1 MDKVKNMLLNIIITF
16 ISIPISF
23 LLAISVMVA
32 LWTSGSSSSSSSGD
46 GSNSDDMESVSSTG
60 MPIYLDF
67 IAGWEDSTVWR
78 YMNGK
83 AEYSS
88 YLGKVIT
95 EDKKYF
101 ICYTDGYGD
110 RNYGYGVC
118 HYTGSG
124 WNNVDAYKKEGINI
138 KENKYNNI
146 GSSKLEKEIVMN
158 VYKIEANSKRDAIK
172 KQLKKANIT
181 LTSNQ
186 LDALTSVYYQY
197 GNIGNFCE
205 AYKKYGDTDAL
216 KDNAY
221 AYGATYKYY
230 FKEVKPGGDNARKR
244 GEANWKLFH
253 NGKYI
258 VQGGEELDVS
268 SYNESGSSS
277 SNNTKT
283 DDATRNKILKIA
295 NSKKG
300 HAYKWGTTGPNTF
313 DCSGFAYWVYKQVG
327 INVPRGSD
335 GYKSYIGTKKEKKIS
350 EAKPGDILHIL
361 GSERSQSAGHVAIY
375 IDENTTI
382 EAMGKKWGVCNGK
395 VKGRFK
401 RVFDFV
407 D

>member
-1 MDKVKNMLLNIIITF
+1 MDKVKNLLLNTIITF
-16 ISIPISF
+16 ISVPISI
-23 LLAISVMVA
+23 LLAIFVMVA
-32 LWTSGSSSSSSSGD
+32 FWTSGSSSSEGS
-46 GSNSDDMESVSSTG
+46 SNSDDMEAVSSTG

-67 IAGWEDSTVWR
+67 IAGWEDSSVWR
-78 YMNGK
+78 FLNGK

-88 YLGKVIT
+88 YLGRVIT
-95 EDKKYF
+95 EDKQYF
-101 ICYTDGYGD
+101 VCYTDGYGD

-118 HYTGSG
+118 HYTGDS
-124 WNNVDAYKKEGINI
+124 WNNVDAYKQEGINI
-138 KENKYNNI
+138 KEDKYNNI
-146 GSSKLEKEIVMN
+146 GSSKLETEIVIN

-172 KQLKKANIT
+172 KELKKANIS

-216 KDNAY
+216 RDNAY

-277 SNNTKT
+277 SSNTKT

-300 HAYKWGTTGPNTF
+300 CSYKFGAKGPNSF
-313 DCSGFAYWVYKQVG
+313 DCSGFAYWVYKQAG
-327 INVPRGSD
+327 INIPGSSD

-361 GSERSQSAGHVAIY
+361 GSERGKSVGHVAIY

-382 EAMGKKWGVCNGK
+382 EAMGEKWGVCNGK

-401 RVFDFV
+401 RIFDFI